1 MQSVG
6 LCEKKNLDKQ
16 TDMRYIY
23 RMNMGRTLRELI
35 AKEGKSI
42 RRTSADL
49 QIDRASL
56 QRSINEGANPEWKT
70 IQKILDYLGYEIR
83 IVKSRTRKSRNKS

>member
-1 MQSVG
+1 
-6 LCEKKNLDKQ
+6 
-16 TDMRYIY
+16 MRYIN

-56 QRSINEGANPEWKT
+56 QRSIKEGANPEWKT
-70 IQKILDYLGYEIR
+70 IQKVLDYLGYEVR
-83 IVKSRTRKSRNKS
+83 IVKSKRSNHEKTKGKRVGRRRYR

>member
-1 MQSVG
+1 
-6 LCEKKNLDKQ
+6 
-16 TDMRYIY
+16 MRYIY

-49 QIDRASL
+49 RIDRASL